1 MPRPP
6 DNYTHS
12 QFEPVESEHQ
22 GETVQCIHCRNWT
35 GSIKTLNRKKAHLMN
50 CPQYAQWR
58 AAGNGQDLA
67 PPNKYQKRDSTTL
80 SAWDV
85 DADNPYM
92 GNGSPYGYQT
102 TPTMARGKNLDLNK
116 YFDEFWDDSSAQKC
130 MRVRCLSCGFVRA
143 KNTTRQVEH
152 LATCQDFL
160 TSTEGQQAVQ
170 NGELE
175 MAPAGPPP
183 NYNNTMRGDIW
194 RGAAPNPML
203 QVGNTPVNRPSM
215 GGGGGG
221 GGNRM
226 QPPPRPQPSLASHL
240 LNKWPDKLVKAT
252 QQQFLS
258 HAGCGT
264 LSATALAHWLG
275 QNSHISRA
283 MIAFIG
289 KLIGK
294 VTLPETSNSKTN
306 THYRALDLLVS
317 TVSNIRK
324 ELDFIEA
331 TKRKHSI
338 QSDGEAP
345 SPMTKAY
352 VDLLASAADT
362 RSTLL
367 EGMVALWA
375 TEHCYYASWQYAST
389 FASNMPTSTYS
400 VPSYLT
406 QTNGNPYSDSSSAR
420 PANGLSDQHLAALQE
435 ALIPNWTSREFSKFV
450 DACRAIVDELAN
462 AETTG
467 SGRDQLLRCE
477 QQYQQVIY
485 LWERV
490 WPEVDGMGQENDL
503 DDADVPQESSNLS
516 QTLGRSQNDGNV
528 AGPSRSNGTERK
540 EEPIEI
546 QDDDDNGQE
555 LSIDSPYGGTGLGAV
570 AAANQAP

>member
-1 MPRPP
+1 
-6 DNYTHS
+6 
-12 QFEPVESEHQ
+12 Q
-22 GETVQCIHCRNWT
+22 
-35 GSIKTLNRKKAHLMN
+35 
-50 CPQYAQWR
+50 
-58 AAGNGQDLA
+58 
-67 PPNKYQKRDSTTL
+67 
-80 SAWDV
+80 
-85 DADNPYM
+85 
-92 GNGSPYGYQT
+92 
-102 TPTMARGKNLDLNK
+102 
-116 YFDEFWDDSSAQKC
+116 C

-160 TSTEGQQAVQ
+160 TSPEGQQAVQ

-175 MAPAGPPP
+175 MTPAGPPP
-183 NYNNTMRGDIW
+183 SFNNNMRGDIW
-194 RGAAPNPML
+194 RGSAPNPIL
-203 QVGNTPVNRPSM
+203 QVGNTPASRLSI
-215 GGGGGG
+215 G
-221 GGNRM
+221 GGNKM
-226 QPPPRPQPSLASHL
+226 QPPPRPQPSLVSHL
-240 LNKWPDKLVKAT
+240 LNKWPDKLAKAT

-283 MIAFIG
+283 MISFIG

-294 VTLPETSNSKTN
+294 VSLPETSNSKTN

-338 QSDGEAP
+338 QSDGEPP

-375 TEHCYYASWQYAST
+375 TEHCYYASWQYASN
-389 FASNMPTSTYS
+389 FASKMPTSSYS
-400 VPSYLT
+400 
-406 QTNGNPYSDSSSAR
+406 
-420 PANGLSDQHLAALQE
+420 QHLAALQE

-450 DACRAIVDELAN
+450 EACRAIVDELAN

-490 WPEVDGMGQENDL
+490 WPEVDGMGQEND
-503 DDADVPQESSNLS
+503 
-516 QTLGRSQNDGNV
+516 
-528 AGPSRSNGTERK
+528 
-540 EEPIEI
+540 
-546 QDDDDNGQE
+546 
-555 LSIDSPYGGTGLGAV
+555 
-570 AAANQAP
+570 

>member
-6 DNYTHS
+6 DNYTHA

-35 GSIKTLNRKKAHLMN
+35 GSIKTLNRKKTHLMN

-58 AAGNGQDLA
+58 ASGNGQDLA

-80 SAWDV
+80 SAWNV

-116 YFDEFWDDSSAQKC
+116 YFDEFWDDSTAQKC

-175 MAPAGPPP
+175 MTPAGPPP
-183 NYNNTMRGDIW
+183 AYNNQMRGDIW
-194 RGAAPNPML
+194 RGGAPNPML

-215 GGGGGG
+215 GG

-240 LNKWPDKLVKAT
+240 LNKWPDKLAKAT

-294 VTLPETSNSKTN
+294 VSLPETSNSKTN

-338 QSDGEAP
+338 QSDGEPP

-375 TEHCYYASWQYAST
+375 TEHCYYASWQYASN

-406 QTNGNPYSDSSSAR
+406 QTNGNPYGDPGSVR

-450 DACRAIVDELAN
+450 EACRAIVDELAN

-503 DDADVPQESSNLS
+503 DDADVPQESTNLS
-516 QTLGRSQNDGNV
+516 QTLGRSQNHGNV

-540 EEPIEI
+540 QEPIEI

-555 LSIDSPYGGTGLGAV
+555 LSMDSPYGGTGLGAV